1 MRRRELLFQNPCTLA
16 NVQLETTAE
25 ENAPRDTVNDLLIRA
40 LSMAHSVS
48 LLTGYDRI
56 TS

>member
-1 MRRRELLFQNPCTLA
+1 MRRREMLFQNPGTLA
-16 NVQLETTAE
+16 NVQLETISE
-25 ENAPRDTVNDLLIRA
+25 ENAPRDTVKALLIRA
-40 LSMAHSVS
+40 LSMAPSVS

>member
-1 MRRRELLFQNPCTLA
+1 MRRREMLFQNPGTLA
-16 NVQLETTAE
+16 NIQLETIAE

-40 LSMAHSVS
+40 LSMAPSVS

>member
-1 MRRRELLFQNPCTLA
+1 MRRREMLFQNPGTLA
-16 NVQLETTAE
+16 NIQLETIAE

-40 LSMAHSVS
+40 LSMPPSVS

>member
-1 MRRRELLFQNPCTLA
+1 MRRRELLFLNPGTLA
-16 NVQLETTAE
+16 NVQLETIAE
-25 ENAPRDTVNDLLIRA
+25 ENAPRDTVKALLIRG
-40 LSMAHSVS
+40 LSMAPSVS

>member
-1 MRRRELLFQNPCTLA
+1 MRRREMLFQNPGTLA
-16 NVQLETTAE
+16 NIQLETIAE
-25 ENAPRDTVNDLLIRA
+25 ENAPRDTVNDLLIWA

>member
-1 MRRRELLFQNPCTLA
+1 MRRREMLFQNPGTLA
-16 NVQLETTAE
+16 NVQLETIAE

-40 LSMAHSVS
+40 LSMAPSVS

>member
-1 MRRRELLFQNPCTLA
+1 MRRREMLFQNPRTLP
-16 NVQLETTAE
+16 NVQLETIAE

-40 LSMAHSVS
+40 LSMAHSVF

>member
-1 MRRRELLFQNPCTLA
+1 MRRREMLFQNPRTLP
-16 NVQLETTAE
+16 NVQLETIAE
-25 ENAPRDTVNDLLIRA
+25 ENAPRDTVKALSIRA